1 MQHWHAPADE
11 HDCMPRTQAG
21 QVEGLQL
28 LDPDDDPPE
37 ELVAAPHEPPLQTCP
52 DAQVVHDS
60 PPEPQAVGSV
70 PVWHVLVESQQPE
83 GQVEPEHPLV
93 ASSPPPD
100 PLVGPL
106 VEPPLEP
113 LPLVPLLLGYVVP
126 SSDASSPPSSPPPLP
141 VLDPPKPEA
150 LDEVDEGSHLV
161 VPGGA
166 DSPAAQETATKPVMS
181 ATSLPVPLRQR
192 LRILTSLRGALPE
205 TTPSAAE
212 TLARLWA
219 LYDGLFTT
227 RPRRRRASR
236 PLRSAPQAP
245 PCVVGSA
252 IA

>member
-1 MQHWHAPADE
+1 
-11 HDCMPRTQAG
+11 MPRTQAG
-21 QVEGLQL
+21 HVEGVQP

-37 ELVAAPHEPPLQTCP
+37 ELVAAPHEPPLQTWP
-52 DAQVVHDS
+52 DAHAMHTS
-60 PPEPQAVGSV
+60 PPEPQAVVSV
-70 PVWHVLVESQQPE
+70 PPWHELVESQQPE
-83 GQVEPEHPLV
+83 GQVESEHPEE
-93 ASSPPPD
+93 SSPPPD

-113 LPLVPLLLGYVVP
+113 LPLAPLLLGYVVP

-181 ATSLPVPLRQR
+181 ATSFPVPLRQR
-192 LRILTSLRGALPE
+192 LRIPSSLRGALPE

-227 RPRRRRASR
+227 RPRRRRAFR

-245 PCVVGSA
+245 PCAGGSA